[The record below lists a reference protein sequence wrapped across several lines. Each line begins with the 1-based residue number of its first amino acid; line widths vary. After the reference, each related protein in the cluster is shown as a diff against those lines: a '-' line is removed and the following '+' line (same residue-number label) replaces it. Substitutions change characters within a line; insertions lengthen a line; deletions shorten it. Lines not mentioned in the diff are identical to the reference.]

1 MVFAAAVC
9 AAVALAESERLC
21 GGRARR
27 SGTILVLGNNGAACR
42 RDLSAAQKLPSCV
55 GRS

>member
-1 MVFAAAVC
+1 MAFAAAVC

-27 SGTILVLGNNGAACR
+27 SGTILVLGDNGAACR